1 MVRFDG
7 DVMGEFD
14 VINVLENRKPLT
26 DGRDTNLFE

>member
-14 VINVLENRKPLT
+14 VIDMLENRKPLA
-26 DGRDTNLFE
+26 DGRNTNLFK

>member
-14 VINVLENRKPLT
+14 VINVLEDREPLA
-26 DGRDTNLFE
+26 DGRDTNLFK

>member
-14 VINVLENRKPLT
+14 VIDVLENRKALT
-26 DGRDTNLFE
+26 NGRDTNLLK